1 MNEGK
6 NILNRYP
13 YGYPISRWIAIC
25 TAYQIPVQ
33 SRAISS
39 LSLSLLLADPCAKG
53 SMVHSVSVD
62 WGLISVS
69 TTVLLSV
76 WWKNGGGGGGVGC
89 ASILASSVCTD
100 IDLKCDYTKIIL
112 IGAITSLFSQDIE
125 KRTLQRETLISNPGN
140 TEVQAKFSVSAY

>member
-1 MNEGK
+1 
-6 NILNRYP
+6 
-13 YGYPISRWIAIC
+13 
-25 TAYQIPVQ
+25 
-33 SRAISS
+33 
-39 LSLSLLLADPCAKG
+39 
-53 SMVHSVSVD
+53 MVHSVSVD

-112 IGAITSLFSQDIE
+112 IGAITSLFSQDI
-125 KRTLQRETLISNPGN
+125 TILW
-140 TEVQAKFSVSAY
+140 